1 MKHLFSSLA
10 GVIFLMLYL
19 RTPAPTATTS
29 TQGDFLAPIT
39 QMLEHMAHMLTIA
52 AIVAGLIVVCLGLL
66 IRVFRSP

>member
-1 MKHLFSSLA
+1 MSRLFGPLTA
-10 GVIFLMLYL
+10 LIYLLLYL
-19 RTPAPTATTS
+19 RAPTPSVEAAPS
-29 TQGDFLAPIT
+29 ADLLAPIT